1 MAKLPISG
9 FVSFIHQQ
17 YKEKAGYIMSSIGEN
32 PRTGYLDL
40 SITKVKSSWKE
51 NGWYYTQYSGK
62 QREKALY
69 WRRTG
74 KRVFDCQGMADGYV
88 EIMTGVKVDTKARYN
103 YAQWCS
109 PKGSGS
115 IPLQYRVPGT
125 AVFWGTSAANIHHV
139 GYLYAPVKAGHPE
152 GDWYIIEARGV
163 NYGVVMTKL
172 NSRKPNYW
180 GLMTKYF
187 DYGKTQEVPVPVTPQ
202 TPTIFTLGDRTLQKG
217 TKGEDVKELQKALLS
232 LGYTLPK
239 YGADGDFGSE
249 TEKAVKL
256 FQTANGL
263 VADGVVDKEE
273 IAKLK
278 QSVQFIIVTGALVN
292 LRADSNTSSKI
303 VAIVTKN
310 TVLEYLNDKSDNGWY
325 KVKYKDKVCWISG
338 KYSEPK

>member
-1 MAKLPISG
+1 MAKLMPISK
-9 FVSFIHQQ
+9 FVSEIYAA
-17 YKEKAGYIMSSIGEN
+17 YKRKD
-32 PRTGYLDL
+32 GYLMGATGQDPKKW
-40 SITKVKSSWKE
+40 SVNSW
-51 NGWYYTQYSGK
+51 WFTQYSGK

-69 WRRTG
+69 WRSHAA
-74 KRVFDCQGMADGYV
+74 RVWDCCGLSEGLYKDY
-88 EIMTGVKVDTKARYN
+88 TGVDINTKARYN

-187 DYGKTQEVPVPVTPQ
+187 DYGKNQTETSTPVTPQ

-249 TEKAVKL
+249 TERAVKL

-278 QSVQFIIVTGALVN
+278 PAVQFIIVTGALVN